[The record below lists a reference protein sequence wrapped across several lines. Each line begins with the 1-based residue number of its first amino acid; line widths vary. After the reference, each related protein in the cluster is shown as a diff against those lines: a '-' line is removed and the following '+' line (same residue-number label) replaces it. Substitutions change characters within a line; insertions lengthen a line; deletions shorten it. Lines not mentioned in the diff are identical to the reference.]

1 MKMLWLEE
9 KEKKYKTE
17 KENFGMNETVDF
29 PGNQADYTGVYAVTK
44 NQGLLACHNGLN
56 DSAFPGKYAKQ
67 THWKLISSWANIIS
81 LIL

>member
-1 MKMLWLEE
+1 
-9 KEKKYKTE
+9 
-17 KENFGMNETVDF
+17 MNETVNF

-67 THWKLISSWANIIS
+67 THWKLISS
-81 LIL
+81 